1 MDFLFDLS
9 LTLRYNAEL
18 LLTYYRFL
26 SYLIMFPIDQ
36 LEAGTEL
43 IASVLP
49 SVEKLIKTAAAN
61 EIQTRDMELGETGH
75 EGPAIY

>member
-18 LLTYYRFL
+18 LLTYRFL